1 MRRPGRYSGSEGAHG
16 SEGTRGLVRSL
27 RTPPPRPNR
36 GLGPGPADPPK
47 SPRLTTLVYRSAAF
61 LRLPD
66 APRWPS
72 CRPEQFQRGHARMQV
87 PRWHGGP
94 IRGGP
99 TRTCTLGG
107 KRPCSS
113 LFAWPMS
120 TCSLIVEDARFVGPD
135 GAVYTGGTRYTCI
148 PGAHLCHPASHTVL
162 APPMPTASASPP
174 PYTLRTAS
182 DHHPDNS

>member
-27 RTPPPRPNR
+27 RTPPARPNR

-99 TRTCTLGG
+99 TRTCTIGG

-113 LFAWPMS
+113 LFAWHMS

-174 PYTLRTAS
+174 PYALHTAS